1 MVRERGSDNE
11 SQLRY
16 GSEMFAN
23 PQNRKDYPAFVLFPQ
38 CPLSNFWPFESQPAS
53 YDATTFPIDYPTSTP
68 IKLVKELIDSYLQ
81 MEEID
86 KDRIYILGISMGGMG
101 TFDIACRYPET
112 FAAAIPICGGV
123 NVERL
128 DNKVKNIYW
137 RLFHGDA
144 DGVVPVIPAK
154 PTRNLQ
160 ISKLTQNI

>member
-86 KDRIYILGISMGGMG
+86 KEKGAFHM
-101 TFDIACRYPET
+101 
-112 FAAAIPICGGV
+112 
-123 NVERL
+123 
-128 DNKVKNIYW
+128 DNIHPNSNGYKYYAK
-137 RLFHGDA
+137 RLFGYE
-144 DGVVPVIPAK
+144 
-154 PTRNLQ
+154 N
-160 ISKLTQNI
+160 